1 MAFAQWA
8 YARPYSEPGIY
19 VRCRVMSQVLD
30 AILAEIR
37 STCAAGGPLLSHRP
51 LLVFDLDSTLFDLT
65 LRVTAILEHFAA
77 IEKNQAR
84 FPDLCEMLLKAEIRR
99 SDWGLREPLARLGLH
114 ENEHREFFEA
124 VHTHWAGG
132 FFSNDYLD
140 RDFPLPGA
148 VEFVQMGIKSGA
160 DVLYLTGRDTAR
172 MQAGTVKSL
181 AAHGFPND
189 GARARLGLKPDSRL
203 DDAEFKAD
211 VIAALAT
218 NHRPIWLFENEP
230 VNINAV
236 LRRTPD
242 VGIVFIDTCH
252 SGQEEVKTALAKIQ
266 HFEVSRREF
275 DK

>member
-1 MAFAQWA
+1 
-8 YARPYSEPGIY
+8 
-19 VRCRVMSQVLD
+19 MSQALD
-30 AILAEIR
+30 SILAEIR
-37 STCAAGGPLLSHRP
+37 STCTAGGSHLTHRP

-77 IEKNQAR
+77 SAENRAR
-84 FPDLCEMLLKAEIRR
+84 FPELCEKLMQAEIRR

-114 ENEHREFFEA
+114 EHEHREFFES
-124 VHTHWAGG
+124 VHAHWARG

-148 VEFVQMGIKSGA
+148 VDFVKNGIEAGA

-172 MQAGTVKSL
+172 MQAGTIKSL
-181 AAHGFPND
+181 EAHGFPND
-189 GARARLGLKPDSRL
+189 GVRARLGLKPDLRL
-203 DDAEFKAD
+203 DDAEFKAE
-211 VIAALAT
+211 VIADLAN

-236 LRRTPD
+236 LRRTPQ

-252 SGQEEVKTALAKIQ
+252 SGLEEVKTALAKIP
-266 HFEVSRREF
+266 HFEISRREL
-275 DK
+275 DT